1 MDTLPHAPL
10 AQAQNVARIARA
22 HCPGLLAAYLHGSI
36 CLGGYVPGPSDLDLL
51 LVSEGSMTR
60 AERTVFADALLPLHG
75 APCPVELSVVTR
87 AGLLRPQPV
96 CCFHFSQM
104 WAGRYAARD
113 TDNPLLA
120 GDFPDGDIP
129 AYYRVARQSGVTLL
143 GPKPAELLPEVGD
156 EVFWR
161 SITDG
166 IEDCSFEDYGLF
178 ASNILT
184 LPRIL
189 SFAHLRRV
197 LTKAQGGRWGM
208 DAFPEY
214 ADLLRRALA
223 EYEGG
228 QAQTFSLEEL
238 SAFRAKMLEE
248 IAKGLR

>member
-1 MDTLPHAPL
+1 MDILPHAPL

-36 CLGGYVPGPSDLDLL
+36 CLGGYVPGRSDLDLL

-87 AGLLRPQPV
+87 AGLL
-96 CCFHFSQM
+96 
-104 WAGRYAARD
+104 
-113 TDNPLLA
+113 
-120 GDFPDGDIP
+120 
-129 AYYRVARQSGVTLL
+129 
-143 GPKPAELLPEVGD
+143 PEVDD

-166 IEDCSFEDYGLF
+166 IEDFSFEDYGLF

-228 QAQTFSLEEL
+228 QAQTFPLEEL